1 MKTKKIMLG
10 IFILTVICFSFSIA
24 SGETVKKTI
33 SFSQDIDEQKV
44 MEAAINECIKMKY
57 DLQKVEG
64 KTFLKKNYPPIIGK
78 DYTILIKLSVVPG
91 ENGNK
96 VLILDGESIGEPQL
110 SGLLNRDVKQIEKAI
125 KKYLETR

>member
-44 MEAAINECIKMKY
+44 MEAAINECIEMEY
-57 DLQKVEG
+57 DLPKVEG

-78 DYTILIKLSVVPG
+78 DHIILIKLSVVPG

-110 SGLLNRDVKQIEKAI
+110 SGLLYRDVKQIEKAI